1 MHLDAPIDSLIRHA
15 RNWLVLPYIT
25 PNSSVC
31 DIGCS
36 ENPVL
41 LKTLSKKIALGVGLD
56 YSIPTCCVQQNL
68 NFHSVDLNICPLP
81 LTDAQFDFV
90 TMLAVLEHLEN
101 PHALMQECFRIL
113 KKGGKIILTTPA
125 PKSQKILEFFAD
137 LRIIS
142 HKEIYDHKHYFSKS
156 ELFNLLQ
163 QNQFTA
169 INIYGKAFGF
179 NTVAIGEKKF

>member
-15 RNWLVLPYIT
+15 RNGLVLPYIT

-41 LKTLSKKIALGVGLD
+41 LKTLSKKITLGVGLD
-56 YSIPTCCVQQNL
+56 YSIPTSCIHKNL
-68 NFHSVDLNICPLP
+68 NFHSVDLNTFPLP
-81 LTDAQFDFV
+81 LTAAQFDFV

-101 PHALMQECFRIL
+101 PHGIIQECFRIL
-113 KKGGKIILTTPA
+113 KKGGQLILTTPA

-137 LRIIS
+137 LRLIS
-142 HKEIYDHKHYFSKS
+142 HKEIYDHKHYFSKP

-163 QNQFTA
+163 QNKFTT
-169 INIYGKAFGF
+169 IDIYSKALGF
-179 NTVAIGEKKF
+179 NTVAIGIK